1 MRRYST
7 PSADNADN
15 MSLKSEFIDGFPHE
29 PPRLERERPN
39 HFEALLGRQFSNRVG
54 WFRLALLDDAGR
66 IVRAVHD
73 RSLPAAGPAMSR
85 YIPAGSGGFHEAIRS
100 NRGRDR
106 PARAHHARVCCRC
119 ELDLDLPERSRGDP

>member
-29 PPRLERERPN
+29 PPRLERERPD

-73 RSLPAAGPAMSR
+73 RSLSAAGLAMSR
-85 YIPAGSGGFHEAIRS
+85 YIPAGSGGSDEATSTSR
-100 NRGRDR
+100 RRDR
-106 PARAHHARVCCRC
+106 PAR
-119 ELDLDLPERSRGDP
+119 DLHGRLR